1 MSDDKPKNMTR
12 DQALARCRQ
21 NGVVIKDKDICRGSY
36 SLRTWAAIDCLVH
49 YCGYRLVTPDGR
61 AGL

>member
-1 MSDDKPKNMTR
+1 MSEEPKNMTR

-21 NGVVIKDKDICRGSY
+21 NGVQITDKNIHRGSY

-49 YCGYRLVTPDGR
+49 YCGYRLITEDGR
-61 AGL
+61 VGL